1 MSMLSFIFG
10 IYVILSTVASF
21 MFSLIFI
28 KEKGD
33 YVYFMNPKKYT
44 RLHIILILIFLPS
57 YIFVVI
63 IFLLSIIISV
73 VGESKIWEW
82 LNQKAFRDKED

>member
-1 MSMLSFIFG
+1 MLSFIFG
-10 IYVILSTVASF
+10 IYVILFVVVSF
-21 MFSLIFI
+21 MCSFIFI
-28 KEKGD
+28 KEKED
-33 YVYFMNPKKYT
+33 YVYLMNPKKYT

>member
-1 MSMLSFIFG
+1 MLSFIFE
-10 IYVILSTVASF
+10 IYTILFVVASF

-28 KEKGD
+28 KEKED
-33 YVYFMNPKKYT
+33 YVYLMNPKKYT

-57 YIFVVI
+57 YIFVLI

>member
-1 MSMLSFIFG
+1 MLSFIFE
-10 IYVILSTVASF
+10 IYAILFVVVSF
-21 MFSLIFI
+21 MFSFIFI
-28 KEKGD
+28 KEKED
-33 YVYFMNPKKYT
+33 YVYLMNPKKYT

>member
-1 MSMLSFIFG
+1 MLSFIFE
-10 IYVILSTVASF
+10 IYAILFVVVSF
-21 MFSLIFI
+21 MFSFIFI
-28 KEKGD
+28 KEKED

-82 LNQKAFRDKED
+82 LNQKAFRDK